1 MLINDGNEESISQ
14 KSLSFAM
21 KIYEQSKVYFIY
33 NLETVK
39 KECDV
44 SIYRIELRIK
54 TDYIAEPE

>member
-1 MLINDGNEESISQ
+1 MMSNEECISQ

-21 KIYEQSKVYFIY
+21 KIYEKSKVYFIY
-33 NLETVK
+33 KLETVE

-44 SIYRIELRIK
+44 SIYWIELLIK